1 MHTLK
6 VIAALCAVLWLP
18 LCAQQPSDSAAPSDI
33 QSEIRAVLDRQSIA
47 WNKGDIDGYMQGYW
61 QSDSMLFT
69 SGGRIQQGWLAARD
83 KYKAAYSTKE
93 AMGVLTFSEVE
104 CHLLSGEAAW
114 IFGRWKL
121 ERAKDK
127 PHGVFTLVMRKFP
140 QGWKIIHDHTSAES
154 PPPVIKKEQ

>member
-69 SGGRIQQGWLAARD
+69 SGGRIQQGWLAARA
-83 KYKAAYSTKE
+83 KYKAARGPRRTRE
-93 AMGVLTFSEVE
+93 T
-104 CHLLSGEAAW
+104 
-114 IFGRWKL
+114 
-121 ERAKDK
+121 AKAK
-127 PHGVFTLVMRKFP
+127 PHAVFTLAMRKSP
-140 QGWKIIHDHTSAES
+140 QGWKIIHDHPAAES
-154 PPPVIKKEQ
+154 PPPVIKKE